1 MRCVRFSD
9 LEVRSVDV
17 WRGPHCQGDSDI
29 HPVLAGIGC
38 ISLAIYILACS
49 TSFSP
54 DDSRVL
60 YLAFDPDSG
69 AQSVAVYDR
78 ENGSSETV
86 FAALG
91 PREANGD
98 PDIFRAQWLPDGK
111 HVLVASAGKGN
122 GVEFF
127 VIPYHINEP
136 LRHFVLSNM
145 KVPPSFVY
153 PFVVIGSQLFFSGP
167 DKSVERMDLMTG
179 ETTTRELSNETMV
192 LPDPD
197 GKTIVGFQ
205 PTEDDPDRAE
215 LGSIDPQTLQFKPA
229 VVLVSKVSEGTFPAF
244 NPRKGQIA
252 VISALGERREL
263 QIFENGGLKF
273 TRALTRGDEKLAV
286 GPFLD
291 ITPGGDR
298 VLTMYR
304 RLLGEETNAEYGLLE
319 IPLNDVDPLRF
330 TPLFR
335 MKPKSDEELML
346 AQPSLSH
353 DGRTWAVA
361 TTNLCLDNEAL
372 KPEDCALYLVDV
384 RKSVRPVNKVAIKPP
399 PRRGAEE
406 K

>member
-1 MRCVRFSD
+1 MNRTESIRVTT
-9 LEVRSVDV
+9 
-17 WRGPHCQGDSDI
+17 HCQGDGDI

-54 DDSRVL
+54 DDSLVL
-60 YLAFDPDSG
+60 YPAFDPESG
-69 AQSVAVYDR
+69 AESVAVYDR

-86 FAALG
+86 FAALV
-91 PREANGD
+91 PEQQDKRAANGVAD
-98 PDIFRAQWLPDGK
+98 LFRAQWLSDGR
-111 HVLVASAGKGN
+111 HILVASAGKGS

-145 KVPPSFVY
+145 KAESLVY

-167 DKSVERMDLMTG
+167 DKSVERMDLITG
-179 ETTTRELSNETMV
+179 ETTTRELSNETIV

-197 GKTIVGFQ
+197 GKMIVGFQ

-229 VVLVSKVSEGTFPAF
+229 VVLVSKGSEGTFPAF

-361 TTNLCLDNEAL
+361 TTNLYLDNEAL
-372 KPEDCALYLVDV
+372 KSEDCALYLVDV

-399 PRRGAEE
+399 PRRSAEE